1 MYEYVIQPP
10 QTKNPGYAP
19 VYKQWWS
26 QNFKLGGAR
35 LKDKIEGRINL
46 R

>member
-1 MYEYVIQPP
+1 MCNLFWQFLNHLINQL
-10 QTKNPGYAP
+10 GRHP
-19 VYKQWWS
+19 VTELEFQVR
-26 QNFKLGGAR
+26 GAR